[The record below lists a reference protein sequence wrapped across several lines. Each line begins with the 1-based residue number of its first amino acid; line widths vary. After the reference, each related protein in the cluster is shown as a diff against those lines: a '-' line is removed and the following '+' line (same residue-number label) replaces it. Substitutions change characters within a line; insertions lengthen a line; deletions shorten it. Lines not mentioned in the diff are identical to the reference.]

1 MEWVAEKEG
10 AATRPMADYGS
21 GFCDPAGR
29 SGGNASTRP
38 SPKPRRTPQ
47 LFAWA
52 LLIGL
57 LSWPPLAG
65 ARWKIVE
72 WRANDLAPQVMQRLL
87 STPLG
92 KTLPQVHWKL
102 ILVNDPRLSAS
113 SDGAGTIYLTTGLAE
128 CLGQMDGAWAFVLGH
143 EIGHALIFHSENWRD
158 FEAELQKAGQRAE
171 SPSGAGKIRLPFSVS
186 STDGNLLNV
195 NRAKQREY
203 AADYIGMMLMAAAGY
218 HPEFVVLLDDW
229 FSGTSLDVPRVSEF
243 FESHPRWKNR
253 KQFALKNYDLA
264 LAVFNSR
271 GSAWTP
277 GPGQAALPA
286 SQLGRVVVTQ
296 LGPEPKVLI
305 KVPVRIS
312 KPGAVPL
319 QVTAVFMDRW
329 NMVQSAHP
337 QHRSANGTLVLSESL
352 FGDNA
357 RFSEVS
363 FQVPVSQLATRSR
376 KLKLVVFLRAG
387 EQTLSMASTPVLIE

>member
-1 MEWVAEKEG
+1 M
-10 AATRPMADYGS
+10 
-21 GFCDPAGR
+21 
-29 SGGNASTRP
+29 
-38 SPKPRRTPQ
+38 
-47 LFAWA
+47 
-52 LLIGL
+52 
-57 LSWPPLAG
+57 
-65 ARWKIVE
+65 
-72 WRANDLAPQVMQRLL
+72 
-87 STPLG
+87 
-92 KTLPQVHWKL
+92 
-102 ILVNDPRLSAS
+102 LVNDSRLSAS
-113 SDGAGTIYLTTGLAE
+113 SDGAGTIYLTTGLAA
-128 CLGQMDGAWAFVLGH
+128 CLGPMDGAWAFVLGH

-158 FEAELQKAGQRAE
+158 FEAELRKADQRAE
-171 SPSGAGKIRLPFSVS
+171 STSGAGKIRLPFSVS

-229 FSGTSLDVPRVSEF
+229 FSGTSLDVPRVTEF

-253 KQFALKNYDLA
+253 KQFALRNYDHA

-277 GPGQAALPA
+277 GPGQAAIPA
-286 SQLGRVVVTQ
+286 SQLGRVMVTR
-296 LGPEPKVLI
+296 LGPEPQLLI
-305 KVPVRIS
+305 QVPVRIS

-329 NMVQSAHP
+329 NIVQSTHP

-352 FGDNA
+352 LGDQA
-357 RFSEVS
+357 RSSEIS
-363 FQVPVSQLATRSR
+363 FQVPVSHLATRSR